1 MSTTN
6 GLYLE
11 CRLQEAPLD
20 IEGLRRSLPPLTDC
34 GGYVSF
40 EGIIRDINHGRRVT
54 RLEYE
59 AYDSLAE
66 KELRRIAEQ
75 AIERFGLRYVRAVH
89 RKGALAIGDTAVMI
103 QVLSRHRREA
113 FDGCRF
119 MIDQLKSRVPI
130 WKKEFYDDGSSVW
143 TQCHDHAT
151 DGIAPMTLG
160 DA

>member
-1 MSTTN
+1 MALTTHPQ
-6 GLYLE
+6 LE
-11 CRLQEAPLD
+11 CYIQEAPLD

-34 GGYVSF
+34 GGYVAF

-59 AYDSLAE
+59 AYDTLAE
-66 KELRRIAEQ
+66 KELKRIAEQ

-89 RKGALAIGDTAVMI
+89 RKGALAIGDTAVII

-113 FDGCRF
+113 FEGCRF
-119 MIDQLKSRVPI
+119 VIDQLKARVPV
-130 WKKEFYDDGSSVW
+130 WKREFYGDGSSVW
-143 TQCHDHAT
+143 TQCHDHS
-151 DGIAPMTLG
+151 PEPLTLG